1 MTEDGA
7 ERESLD
13 SRVTVVVAD
22 DDKLTALTL
31 SDSLSRFGLT
41 PLAVVHTPG
50 EALSTTLTL
59 KPDALVVDLDFGPG
73 PSGIDVALKARANLP
88 LLGVVIVTAYEDPR
102 LLAPGLPGAPP
113 GSVYLVKQQIENPE
127 QIAVAA
133 RLSVD
138 LALNP
143 PRQPA
148 STKRIELTDPQVELL
163 RLVALG
169 MSNQAIAQQIFQS
182 PDSVKKSISR
192 LAKKLGVD
200 HSSEKN
206 VRVGL
211 THRYLQHSGQSRG

>member
-1 MTEDGA
+1 
-7 ERESLD
+7 
-13 SRVTVVVAD
+13 
-22 DDKLTALTL
+22 
-31 SDSLSRFGLT
+31 
-41 PLAVVHTPG
+41 
-50 EALSTTLTL
+50 
-59 KPDALVVDLDFGPG
+59 LVVDLDFGPG
-73 PSGIDVALKARANLP
+73 PNGIDVALKARTRLP
-88 LLGVVIVTAYEDPR
+88 LLGVVIITAYEDPR

-113 GSVYLVKQQIENPE
+113 GAVYLVKQQIENPE
-127 QIAVAA
+127 QVAVAA

-143 PRQPA
+143 PREPL
-148 STKRIELTDPQVELL
+148 SRKRIDLTDPQVELL

-169 MSNQAIAQQIFQS
+169 LSNTAIAEQLFQT

-211 THRYLQHSGQSRG
+211 THRYLQHSGHSRA

>member
-1 MTEDGA
+1 MPEGDGIADSNAA
-7 ERESLD
+7 EL
-13 SRVTVVVAD
+13 TVVVAD

-31 SDSLSRFGLT
+31 GDSLSRYGLSL
-41 PLAVVHTPG
+41 LAVLHTPG
-50 EALSTTLTL
+50 EALARTLEL
-59 KPDALVVDLDFGPG
+59 KPDVLVVDLDFGPG
-73 PSGIDVALKARANLP
+73 PNGIDVALKARARLP
-88 LLGVVIVTAYEDPR
+88 AMGVVIITAYEDPR

-113 GSVYLVKQQIENPE
+113 GAVYLVKQQIENPE
-127 QIAVAA
+127 QVAVAA

-143 PRQPA
+143 PREPF
-148 STKRIELTDPQVELL
+148 SRKRIDLTDPQVELL

-169 MSNQAIAQQIFQS
+169 LSNTAIAEQVFQT

-200 HSSEKN
+200 HSSENN

-211 THRYLQHSGQSRG
+211 THRYLQHSGHSRA